1 MTLKKI
7 THQLHLWLGLSSGL
21 VVFIVSIT
29 GCLYAF
35 KTEIEELTKPYLF
48 VETQNKAQLPPS
60 VFELKAKKIY
70 PKKHLH
76 AVNYAGKG
84 RSVEAI
90 FYGIDPEYYN
100 IIYFNPY
107 SAEVLEVKDMD
118 TDFFRIILVGHYYL
132 WLPPNIGQPIV
143 ASATLIFVILLISG
157 IILWW
162 PKNKAASKQRFQFKW
177 KPNTQWKRKNYDLHN
192 VLGFYASWVVVIIAL
207 TGLVWG
213 FQWFANSVYWR
224 LGGEKSTVFTEAIS
238 DTTLKKTY
246 TENLPNIDRAWQKV
260 KSEDLNIDAIE
271 VHIPDSDSASIAIN
285 TNSEIGTVWK
295 IDYRYFDQYSLKELS
310 VNHIYGRFKD
320 AKLADKTI
328 RLNYDVHIGAIF
340 GFAGKLLAFCVSLIS
355 ASLPI
360 TGFYIWWG
368 RRNKQK
374 QNKISEE
381 QFIQTNI

>member
-1 MTLKKI
+1 MTFKRI

-35 KTEIEELTKPYLF
+35 KTEIEALTKPYLF
-48 VETQNKAQLPPS
+48 VETKAKAVLPPS
-60 VFELKAKKIY
+60 IFVKEANKIF
-70 PKKHLH
+70 PEKHLH
-76 AVNYAGKG
+76 AINYAGKG

-90 FYGIDPEYYN
+90 FYGIEPAYYD

-107 SAEVLEVKDMD
+107 TTEVLKVKDMD

-132 WLPPNIGQPIV
+132 WLPANIGQPIV

-162 PKNKAASKQRFQFKW
+162 PKNKAAAKQRFQFKW
-177 KPNTQWKRKNYDLHN
+177 KANTKWKRKNYDLHN
-192 VLGFYASWVVVIIAL
+192 ILGFYASWIVLIIAL

-213 FQWFANSVYWR
+213 FEWFANSVYWR
-224 LGGEKSTVFTEAIS
+224 LGGEKSTVFTEVLS
-238 DTTLKKTY
+238 DTTLKKSEHKNT
-246 TENLPNIDRAWQKV
+246 PNIDIAWKKV
-260 KSEDLNIDAIE
+260 STEQPNLNSIE
-271 VHIPDSDSASIAIN
+271 VHIPDSDSSSIAIN
-285 TNSEIGTVWK
+285 TNTEIGTTWK

-310 VNHIYGRFKD
+310 VNHLYGRLED
-320 AKLADKTI
+320 AKLADKAI
-328 RLNYDVHIGAIF
+328 RMNYDIHVGAIF
-340 GFAGKLLAFCVSLIS
+340 GFAGKLLAFFISLIS

-360 TGFYIWWG
+360 TGVYIWWG

-374 QNKISEE
+374 LG
-381 QFIQTNI
+381 